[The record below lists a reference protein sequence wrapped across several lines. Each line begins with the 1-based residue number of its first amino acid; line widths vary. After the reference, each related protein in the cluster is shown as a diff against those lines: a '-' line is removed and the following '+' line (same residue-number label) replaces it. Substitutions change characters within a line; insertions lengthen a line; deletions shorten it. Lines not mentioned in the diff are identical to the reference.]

1 MKFSYP
7 LKKEK
12 KLMPLNCRHAVLIVK
27 PWLGVPKSTIYYERP
42 SETPY
47 WPITSLASCMQGP
60 SQRTKVYTLT
70 HHYIR
75 SGKKKCFQ
83 HTYVATAPHR
93 CYEVKISNPL
103 VHKGTKSSE
112 SSLWPILKRSDGTSQ
127 PSSVTC

>member
-1 MKFSYP
+1 
-7 LKKEK
+7 
-12 KLMPLNCRHAVLIVK
+12 MPLNCRHAVLIVK

-75 SGKKKCFQ
+75 SGKKKMFPA
-83 HTYVATAPHR
+83 YLR
-93 CYEVKISNPL
+93 SY
-103 VHKGTKSSE
+103 GTPQV
-112 SSLWPILKRSDGTSQ
+112 LRSQDQQ
-127 PSSVTC
+127 PSGTQRNKIIRVIIMAHSEKVRRDKPTVERDMLM